1 MKPTAPSRNKFSV
14 LATTPWRGLSP
25 SRFRCMAAYQVKG
38 SLLAAIVSS
47 MMMIA
52 ACSGVSFGAQPPLL
66 TVAQAAMFT
75 PKPKYPEAA
84 RRKRLMGKG
93 IFLLNV
99 NTKTGRVTSIKIER
113 KTGYDLLDVAALE
126 ALIKWR
132 FKP

>member
-1 MKPTAPSRNKFSV
+1 MT
-14 LATTPWRGLSP
+14 
-25 SRFRCMAAYQVKG
+25 AYQMKR
-38 SLLAAIVSS
+38 SLLTAIASS
-47 MMMIA
+47 MVMIA
-52 ACSGVSFGAQPPLL
+52 ACSRVSFGAQPPVL

-99 NTKTGRVTSIKIER
+99 NAKTGQVTSIKVEQ
-113 KTGYDLLDVAALE
+113 KTGYELLDVAALK

-132 FKP
+132 FKPNTFTRVHVPVLFGMNSYRTAELHQMFP